1 MRELTVLSGKGGTG
15 KTSVTAALASL
26 ATHIVLCDNDVDA
39 ANLHLLAQPVI
50 LEEYPFL
57 GGWQANID
65 EEFCAGCGLCM
76 ENCHFDA
83 IHLTADGK
91 YTINPYQCEGCRLCE
106 RICPVTAIT
115 CFQSK
120 NNQWF
125 VSDSRFGKMIHA
137 RMGPGEENSGK
148 LVTKIRKKAREVARA
163 GHADWVIN
171 DGPPGVGCATIS
183 SLSGVD
189 AVLLVTEPSKSGWHD
204 AERLIQLTNQFELP
218 MWAVINKHDI
228 NPDLSAQME
237 LAFQALG
244 IPVIGRLP
252 FDVDMVHSMVAGKTI
267 VEFAPESAISQQLRA
282 VWQTLN
288 AGPSD
293 HNPD

>member
-1 MRELTVLSGKGGTG
+1 
-15 KTSVTAALASL
+15 
-26 ATHIVLCDNDVDA
+26 LCDNDVDA
-39 ANLHLLAQPVI
+39 ANLHLLAQPAI
-50 LEEYPFL
+50 LEEHPFL

-65 EEFCAGCGLCM
+65 EEFCAECGLCM
-76 ENCHFDA
+76 ENCHFEA
-83 IHLTADGK
+83 IHLTDNGK
-91 YTINPYQCEGCRLCE
+91 YYVNPYQCEGCRLCE
-106 RICPVTAIT
+106 RVCPVTAIT

-120 NNQWF
+120 NNHWF

-163 GHADWVIN
+163 SNADWVIN

-189 AVLLVTEPSKSGWHD
+189 AVLLVAEPSKSGWHD
-204 AERLIQLTNQFELP
+204 AERLVQLAYKFQLP
-218 MWAVINKHDI
+218 VWGVINKYDI
-228 NPDLSAQME
+228 NPEMAAHME
-237 LAFQALG
+237 LAFQGLG

-252 FDVDMVHSMVAGKTI
+252 FDIDMVNSMVEGKTI
-267 VEFAPESAISQQLRA
+267 VEYAPEGVISQQLTT

-288 AGPSD
+288 AGRNGD
-293 HNPD
+293 IQV